1 MVATV
6 LYCSESSGRVLTYF
20 DRVGTVGMERDSS
33 WSFVPFQAVCV
44 HFEFQA
50 TEQPTRTKNNPT
62 DFCGG
67 IAQLDPKTG
76 VPSRGQRV
84 LLARTM
90 TFHANVAQG
99 KPQSRRCYSHPSGT
113 LGKISSYAIAVAVRR
128 WLLKF
133 HDDFS
138 STTLPEI
145 NRQVSFAAP
154 SFSLVRLLVRPWP
167 YRVAPAA
174 GESCGAHICPI
185 PC

>member
-1 MVATV
+1 MIVYSNCCRHVLPCLHARASIARVVTIQRALIGLVRMVATV

-90 TFHANVAQG
+90 TFHANT
-99 KPQSRRCYSHPSGT
+99 RYSARQASEQAV
-113 LGKISSYAIAVAVRR
+113 LAI
-128 WLLKF
+128 
-133 HDDFS
+133 
-138 STTLPEI
+138 
-145 NRQVSFAAP
+145 QVAP
-154 SFSLVRLLVRPWP
+154 SVK
-167 YRVAPAA
+167 
-174 GESCGAHICPI
+174 I
-185 PC
+185 